1 MNRLEYGEGHSQ
13 GVNAM
18 RKRTWTV
25 IRRIPIRMGVLIVL
39 IIFGSGPAKGENIT
53 SVRVGAL
60 QKDFLVIGHRGAAG
74 LAPEN
79 TLAAF
84 KRALDLGVDAV
95 ELDVQLSADRSVI
108 VYHDFTLKPEIAR
121 TPDGEWLDM
130 WTGLPIVNLTLDELK
145 TYDVGRIKPYSEY
158 AGRNPDQIPKDGE
171 RIPTL
176 QEVIELIR
184 SHVKVKTRIWIEIK
198 TSPEKVEVSSR
209 PDTVAESV
217 VKLLQQERFTERV
230 RILSFD
236 WRALVH
242 IQEIAPDL
250 PTVYLSNTAGRS
262 NNIKPGLPGPS
273 PWTAGFDVDDFNGSI
288 PRTVKAAGGRFWAP
302 RYNQVTFDLIKE
314 AHRLGIR
321 VFVWTVDRRDDMIR
335 LMKMGVDGIITN
347 RPDILNSV
355 LNRF

>member
-1 MNRLEYGEGHSQ
+1 MKKRAS
-13 GVNAM
+13 NAG
-18 RKRTWTV
+18 RTILKTLL
-25 IRRIPIRMGVLIVL
+25 VLITLL
-39 IIFGSGPAKGENIT
+39 ILGAIQAPGNDASQE
-53 SVRVGAL
+53 RVVPST
-60 QKDFLVIGHRGAAG
+60 KRPYVIGHRGAAG

-84 KRALDLGVDAV
+84 KRALDLSVDAV
-95 ELDVQLSADRSVI
+95 ELDVHLSADEAMV
-108 VYHDFTLKPEIAR
+108 VYHDFTLKPEITR

-130 WTGLPIVNLTLDELK
+130 WAGLSIINLTLDEIK
-145 TYDVGRIKPYSEY
+145 TYDVGRIDPYSAY
-158 AGRNPDQIPKDGE
+158 ARQYPDQIPKDGE

-176 QEVIELIR
+176 QDVIELIR
-184 SHVKVKTRIWIEIK
+184 SRESVKTQLWIEIK
-198 TSPEKVEVSSR
+198 TSPEKIKVSSR
-209 PDTVAESV
+209 PDTVAKSV
-217 VKLLQQERFTERV
+217 VKLLRQESFTKRV
-230 RILSFD
+230 KILSFD

-242 IQEIAPDL
+242 IQEIDPDL
-250 PTVYLSNTAGRS
+250 PTVYLSSTGSRS

-288 PRTVKAAGGRFWAP
+288 PRTIKAAGGRFWAP

-321 VFVWTVDRRDDMIR
+321 VFVWTVDRRDDMVR

-355 LNRF
+355 LKRF

>member
-1 MNRLEYGEGHSQ
+1 
-13 GVNAM
+13 
-18 RKRTWTV
+18 
-25 IRRIPIRMGVLIVL
+25 
-39 IIFGSGPAKGENIT
+39 
-53 SVRVGAL
+53 
-60 QKDFLVIGHRGAAG
+60 
-74 LAPEN
+74 
-79 TLAAF
+79 
-84 KRALDLGVDAV
+84 
-95 ELDVQLSADRSVI
+95 
-108 VYHDFTLKPEIAR
+108 
-121 TPDGEWLDM
+121 
-130 WTGLPIVNLTLDELK
+130 
-145 TYDVGRIKPYSEY
+145 
-158 AGRNPDQIPKDGE
+158 
-171 RIPTL
+171 
-176 QEVIELIR
+176 
-184 SHVKVKTRIWIEIK
+184 VKTRIWIEIK
-198 TSPEKVEVSSR
+198 TSPEKSEVSSR